1 MGTRGS
7 FIMRKGN
14 AVKEAFIRWDAY
26 PNGVGR
32 DVLTLIKTVDLD
44 RLFEQLMT
52 EKEFF
57 ERFPKDKIPGGE
69 SQFFS
74 MCKWRWGQVVS
85 SAFFDSAA
93 KAKILLTIPMC

>member
-26 PNGVGR
+26 PDGVGR

-57 ERFPKDKIPGGE
+57 ERF
-69 SQFFS
+69 
-74 MCKWRWGQVVS
+74 V
-85 SAFFDSAA
+85 
-93 KAKILLTIPMC
+93 